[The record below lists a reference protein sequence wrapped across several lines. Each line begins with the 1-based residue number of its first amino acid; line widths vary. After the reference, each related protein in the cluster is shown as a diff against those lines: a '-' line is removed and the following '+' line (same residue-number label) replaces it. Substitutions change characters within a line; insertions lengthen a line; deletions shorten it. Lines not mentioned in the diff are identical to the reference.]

1 LECRANPNAQE
12 ETTGWTPLHFAVSKA
27 HYPLIL
33 QLLHHDGTCVN
44 QGDKCDWP
52 PLLEACSRLDAR
64 STSLLVNGGA
74 DLGFRNQHQFDVLK
88 AVDTSKKDLAAKRWM
103 SCLVVSNGFRFEEST
118 VQLSQ
123 EDRDTLE
130 RERNFFQTRVVP
142 PSNPP
147 FFVPD
152 HLAPRCHRCKVLFSV
167 SLRRY
172 HCRSCGLVLCGNCFT
187 WRGTNLVAL
196 DERSHAR
203 TSASSSGGRRP
214 NARLVEQ
221 QEVVG
226 NLARNA
232 AADKSDTTCAS
243 VTGDPDASRP
253 SGEASGSGR
262 RGGSAAEAHA
272 ASSSPQAVKEDSFE
286 EPPLAEELPAVGLPM
301 SVVCLSSAMAS
312 DSSAVQRGGHR
323 RSQGCVGTGDNSESG
338 VGHGGTRMMR
348 LCASCSTFF
357 EAGVGETYSTL
368 IQRKGC

>member
-1 LECRANPNAQE
+1 
-12 ETTGWTPLHFAVSKA
+12 
-27 HYPLIL
+27 L

-123 EDRDTLE
+123 EDRETLE
-130 RERNFFQTRVVP
+130 RERNFFETRVVP
-142 PSNPP
+142 QSNPP

-187 WRGTNLVAL
+187 WRGTHLVAL
-196 DERSHAR
+196 DERSHGS
-203 TSASSSGGRRP
+203 TSVSSKAQGSGGRRP

-232 AADKSDTTCAS
+232 ADRSDATSAF

-253 SGEASGSGR
+253 SGEAGSSSR
-262 RGGSAAEAHA
+262 RGGSTAEAHA
-272 ASSSPQAVKEDSFE
+272 ASSSAQAAKEDSFD

-312 DSSAVQRGGHR
+312 DAAAVQRGSHR
-323 RSQGCVGTGDNSESG
+323 RSTGDTRLGAGCGSAPIDTSESG

-357 EAGVGETYSTL
+357 EAGVGETYSSL

>member
-1 LECRANPNAQE
+1 M
-12 ETTGWTPLHFAVSKA
+12 
-27 HYPLIL
+27 
-33 QLLHHDGTCVN
+33 
-44 QGDKCDWP
+44 
-52 PLLEACSRLDAR
+52 LDAC

-123 EDRDTLE
+123 EDRETLE
-130 RERNFFQTRVVP
+130 RERNFFKTRVVP
-142 PSNPP
+142 ASNPP

-187 WRGTNLVAL
+187 WRGTHLVAL
-196 DERSHAR
+196 DERSHVR
-203 TSASSSGGRRP
+203 NSASSCIRNQGPGGGRTG
-214 NARLVEQ
+214 AQFVEQ

-226 NLARNA
+226 NLAHTA
-232 AADKSDTTCAS
+232 AANRSDA
-243 VTGDPDASRP
+243 TGADPDASNP
-253 SGEASGSGR
+253 SGEASGSSR
-262 RGGSAAEAHA
+262 RTGPTTEAHA
-272 ASSSPQAVKEDSFE
+272 ATSSPQPAHEDSFE

-312 DSSAVQRGGHR
+312 DGSGVQRGGHR
-323 RSQGCVGTGDNSESG
+323 RSQGIGGDSSESG
-338 VGHGGTRMMR
+338 ISQGGTRMIR

-357 EAGVGETYSTL
+357 EAGVGETYSSL
-368 IQRKGC
+368 LQRKGF